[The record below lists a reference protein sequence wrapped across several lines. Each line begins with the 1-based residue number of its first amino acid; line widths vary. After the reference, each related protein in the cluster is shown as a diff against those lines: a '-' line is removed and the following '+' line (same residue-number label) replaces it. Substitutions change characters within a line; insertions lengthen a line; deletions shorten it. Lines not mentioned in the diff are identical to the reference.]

1 MDKKIFTLFHPNFFV
16 YDCSSDGASEE
27 MIESILEDSYNLQ
40 SIPLDLRL
48 SYRIHNG
55 QTSSSHGSIPG

>member
-1 MDKKIFTLFHPNFFV
+1 
-16 YDCSSDGASEE
+16 
-27 MIESILEDSYNLQ
+27 MIESILEDSSSLQ